1 MTAEGLCLQQRVY
14 DYKGRFLITREGLP
28 LQGKVRDHNRRLVI
42 TIEFCGCNG
51 RFVITTEGL

>member
-1 MTAEGLCLQQRVY
+1 MTAEGLCLQRVY

-42 TIEFCGCNG
+42 TIEFRGCNG